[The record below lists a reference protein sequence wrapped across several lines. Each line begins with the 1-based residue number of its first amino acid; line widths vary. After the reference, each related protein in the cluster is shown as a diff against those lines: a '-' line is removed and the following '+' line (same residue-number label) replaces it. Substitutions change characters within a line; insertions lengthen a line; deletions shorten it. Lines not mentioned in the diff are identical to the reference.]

1 MFSFIFFK
9 EPSPV
14 KDSSFTSNT
23 TSENIRQKLEQCKAV
38 ITGQEAIIQVFLKIQ
53 KDFVK
58 IIFTSV
64 IVYLSM

>member
-1 MFSFIFFK
+1 MNNKHINIHL

-38 ITGQEAIIQVFLKIQ
+38 ITGQEAIIQVVITDFKKIN
-53 KDFVK
+53 
-58 IIFTSV
+58 
-64 IVYLSM
+64 